1 MADKIKKI
9 SDESIRLL
17 KKQSV
22 LTVGRNPSE
31 KGLSPQK
38 IVEALANPTFKTI
51 EEINRII
58 DEINIFVN
66 DAPTTEYILNSLDS
80 LNSKNNV
87 NEKNIQDLQSLTNDL
102 KDYYFNSLGIKYI
115 PEILDPKNLINI
127 YTDLGDGKYS
137 ITTTEFGAELVIVDT
152 TNKLFKRFTA
162 GYDYTFDF
170 ELNSWLIASG
180 GGGGTGGGGGGAG
193 IVYLKTIS
201 PLQQTVALNTKVVLR
216 YNVNFSVSNEGTL
229 QVYANETLKK
239 SVNITEGDNEIEI
252 TDYLR
257 QGVNTIRIVL
267 TDLVGSTGSLIYQ
280 IDAISLRLTST
291 FNDNR
296 AYTGDIDFRFIPYG
310 AVEKTV
316 TFYVDDEEYATQTIL
331 ETGTSQ
337 QQIIEDL
344 THGVHKLKVTMSA
357 VVDENTI
364 ESNELNYN
372 IIVYEADNDE
382 ILISSKF
389 GVEEVTQGELISID
403 YLVYN
408 PLSETTDV
416 KLYINDD
423 KVNELIIDRTR
434 QYWNTTNYPKGN
446 VTFKIVANEGL
457 ENEKALEF
465 DVLVNEAQINV
476 QPVTNNLHL
485 YLSAKDR
492 TNSDSNKENWSYN
505 DIQATLTGFN
515 WNTNGWLLDNKG
527 YNVLRLNGKAKVEIP
542 YQIFATDFLS
552 YGKTIEVEFATKD
565 LVNINAEVMT
575 CWSGNKGIKI
585 YANKCVLKSEQSEIV
600 TKFKEDEKLKVAFVV
615 QTSSEQR
622 LIKTFIN
629 GILSGTTLYPAND
642 NFTQTTPVNIVIG
655 SENAGIDIYS
665 IRIYNSALTDKEN
678 LNNYLSD
685 LSFGEL
691 LTEYTKNDIL
701 NDYGQVSF
709 EKVKNLI
716 PTMIVTGRMP
726 SVKGD
731 KTNVSVKYSNPRN
744 GSYDFE
750 YFDVIWDIQ
759 GTSSQYY
766 PRKNYKGKFPNVF
779 EFYEGGIPE
788 NVYTFKAD
796 YMESSHSHNTGNAKI
811 INKYSPKFPSQ
822 EYDDRVRNSI
832 NGFPILMFVR
842 KDESSE
848 LEYYGV
854 YNFNND
860 KGNNATIGLNTD
872 TSESW
877 EFKNNTS
884 DRCNFLTDDFTGAVS
899 DDFEAR
905 YPDKYTNYT
914 NLERVVSWVY
924 STKDNI
930 EKFKDEFKQYFDK
943 DFCLFYYVMMD
954 IMLAVDSRAKNMF
967 LDTVDGVIWYPRW
980 YDIDTTYGL
989 NNEGGLQFEYGLEQ
1003 TDEVENVAVYNGNNS
1018 LLWNNFGEAFADD
1031 IKDYYKELRKQIT
1044 YDSMLSVLQEEQ
1056 IDKISANMYNTD
1068 ADFKYIKP
1076 LIEQNDSTYLYVA
1089 QGNRLNHLQWW
1100 LNNRFKYLDSKYEAS
1115 DYENDFITMRLYTPE
1130 LYEGVEPSGNFNIK
1144 PYIDM
1149 YSTVKFGS
1157 SVVKE
1162 RSKANETTLVESPEG
1177 LTFNNTETIIYGA
1190 SNILDIGD
1198 LSNKYA
1204 RTMDFSKATKL
1215 NKLIIG
1221 SQITGYSNTNLTDL
1235 QIGNNSLLEEID
1247 VSNCPNLKTT
1257 LDLSKCLN
1265 IKKIYASGSGI
1276 RGVTLASGGNL
1287 TNMKL
1292 PNVSSLIVTN
1302 QPSLTELTVDNYTNL
1317 TTLRLENINNSISR
1331 RFLINSIDYVE
1342 RVRITNVDWTFTNSQ
1357 QFVLNT
1363 LMSKLGLS
1371 VDGSPYEKAVLTG
1384 KVHIEGEISEADYN
1398 RWIAY
1403 FGNNLQITADYIM
1416 PFYSIKFVNYDNTV
1430 LYETEI
1436 IEGSV
1441 VSYIGNTPTKPSDEE
1456 YYYEFIGW
1464 NPDITQPI
1472 YQDTTF
1478 IAQFNAIEL
1487 LSVKWVNYDNTVLY
1501 ELKVEPNTSVS
1512 YEGSVPQK
1520 PDDEIYENYIFS
1532 NWLGSNG
1539 NTYYMGSSINI
1550 TEDLILTAQFTGS
1563 LKTFDVHWYNG
1574 DVLLL
1579 TTNVVYGET
1588 AEYSG
1593 DTPVSAEGYSFV
1605 GWSKTPNSSVADE
1618 NLTITSETNLYACF
1632 DKPDTLEATS
1642 KVYSATPKFKLAS
1655 CTGVDEEITID
1666 WGDGYVSTHTI
1677 TTSETE
1683 CASPRTFYEGKNY
1696 TIKMPA
1702 TENYKISGKNS
1713 SVIFNSASF
1722 KYWRIGAGSFFKE
1735 SKITHFSI
1743 PPVSSKIGITEI
1755 PESTFSYCSSLTSI
1769 NISEG
1774 ITKIGNGAF
1783 NHCSSLTS
1791 INIPS
1796 GVTTI
1801 GIYPFSGC
1809 VNITSITVDKNNTV
1823 FDSRNNCNAI
1833 IQTDINEL
1841 RVGCSTTVIPNNVES
1856 LGTYAFHEMT
1866 NLTLIEIPKSVTRIK
1881 ASSFGGCTSLK
1892 NIIIHNETPPSLDS
1906 NALPKNLESIKVPTF
1921 EALLAY
1927 REATNWNAYDKL
1939 YTTDDYGLL
1948 EISNQVLG
1956 LNIVTSKNVT
1966 LPYFGDNPTFTVI
1979 SDDTSICE
1987 ASFSGDVL
1995 TITAKGAGTT
2005 NITATMAGG
2014 EKTFTQTF
2022 SVTVYETLSEYTYS
2036 VEAIDGVTYGFAL
2049 NDSGYYEST
2058 NQGESS
2064 SFSLCKLSF
2073 TANGAQNLY
2082 LDCINSG
2089 ENGIDFGILSN
2100 VDTTLSSSNITDTSN
2115 VFKSF
2120 KGLSSTDVQ
2129 TVDYG
2134 IIPAGEHFIY
2144 IKYTKDW
2151 KNNSGNDSLQFK
2163 VRIE

>member
-9 SDESIRLL
+9 SDDVIRLL
-17 KKQSV
+17 KKESV

-38 IVEALANPTFKTI
+38 IVEALTTPTFKTI

-80 LNSKNNV
+80 LKSKNDV
-87 NEKNIQDLQSLTNDL
+87 NEQNIKDLQSLTNDL

-180 GGGGTGGGGGGAG
+180 GGGGTGGGGGGSG

-201 PLQQTVALNTKVVLR
+201 PLQQTVALNTKVVLK

-239 SVNITEGDNEIEI
+239 SVNITEGDNEIDI

-310 AVEKTV
+310 AVEKLV
-316 TFYVDDEEYATQTIL
+316 TFYVDDEEYATQKIL

-337 QQIIEDL
+337 QQIIKDL
-344 THGVHKLKVTMSA
+344 KHGVHKLKVTMSA

-364 ESNELNYN
+364 KSNELNYN

-408 PLSETTDV
+408 PLSETSDV

-457 ENEKALEF
+457 DNEKSLEF

-476 QPVTNNLHL
+476 EAVTNNLHL
-485 YLSAKDR
+485 YLNAKNR
-492 TNSDSNKENWSYN
+492 TNSDSNKENWSYK
-505 DIQATLTGFN
+505 DIKATLTNFN
-515 WNTNGWLLDNKG
+515 WNTNGWLLDNNG

-565 LVNINAEVMT
+565 LVNINAEVLT

-685 LSFGEL
+685 LSFAEL

-744 GSYDFE
+744 SSYDFE
-750 YFDVIWDIQ
+750 YFDVVWDIQ
-759 GTSSQYY
+759 GTSSQYF
-766 PRKNYKGKFPNVF
+766 PRKNYKGKFPVVF
-779 EFYEGGIPE
+779 VFYEGGIAE

-811 INKYSPKFPSQ
+811 VNEYSPKFPTQ
-822 EYDDRVRNSI
+822 TDDNGVRNSI

-860 KGNNATIGLNTD
+860 KGNNATIGLNTQ

-924 STKDNI
+924 STKDDI
-930 EKFKDEFKQYFDK
+930 EKFKNEFEQYFNK

-1162 RSKANETTLVESPEG
+1162 RSKANETTLIESPEG

-1221 SQITGYSNTNLTDL
+1221 SQISGYSNTNLTDL

-1287 TNMKL
+1287 TNMRL

-1317 TTLRLENINNSISR
+1317 TTLRLENIDNSISR

-1342 RVRITNVDWTFTNSQ
+1342 RVRITNVDWTFANSQ

-1371 VDGSPYEKAVLTG
+1371 VDGSNYEKAVLTG
-1384 KVHIEGEISEADYN
+1384 KIHIEGVISEGDYN
-1398 RWIAY
+1398 KWISY
-1403 FGNNLQITADYIM
+1403 FGAGLVITADEI
-1416 PFYSIKFVNYDNTV
+1416 SITYTATFVDYEGNILYQTTV
-1430 LYETEI
+1430 KKGEVATY
-1436 IEGSV
+1436 V
-1441 VSYIGNTPTKPSDEE
+1441 GNTPTKPTDYVLQEKYGFSNWSPS
-1456 YYYEFIGW
+1456 I
-1464 NPDITQPI
+1464 NTPI
-1472 YQDTTF
+1472 YEDTTF
-1478 IAQFNAIEL
+1478 APVFAITNFWE
-1487 LSVKWVNYDNTVLY
+1487 VIFQNWDGTVLQ
-1501 ELKVEPNTSVS
+1501 TSYVDNGGTAV
-1512 YEGSVPQK
+1512 YNGSTPVKDLGDEYTYTFNGWDK
-1520 PDDEIYENYIFS
+1520 PLTNINSNIVLTAIFS
-1532 NWLGSNG
+1532 SNKPTIFAFDLTDPTYLQPAITTKGIIGSFEVN
-1539 NTYYMGSSINI
+1539 
-1550 TEDLILTAQFTGS
+1550 
-1563 LKTFDVHWYNG
+1563 
-1574 DVLLL
+1574 
-1579 TTNVVYGET
+1579 
-1588 AEYSG
+1588 
-1593 DTPVSAEGYSFV
+1593 
-1605 GWSKTPNSSVADE
+1605 
-1618 NLTITSETNLYACF
+1618 
-1632 DKPDTLEATS
+1632 
-1642 KVYSATPKFKLAS
+1642 
-1655 CTGVDEEITID
+1655 
-1666 WGDGYVSTHTI
+1666 WGDGNVETFSTAY
-1677 TTSETE
+1677 TSSYIKLVKSTPYSSTGKYTVKVLLKEYTE
-1683 CASPRTFYEGKNY
+1683 LSNSYARAVGMLMAENLLAFPYLESVDYQEGIYNA
-1696 TIKMPA
+1696 IA
-1702 TENYKISGKNS
+1702 ENQYANS
-1713 SVIFNSASF
+1713 SIINFKIPNGFERIEKDTFSNCKQLTSVEMPNSI
-1722 KYWRIGAGSFFKE
+1722 WRIEKQAFEGCSVLTEINLSSSLIEIRDYAFDDCVQLTS
-1735 SKITHFSI
+1735 IT
-1743 PPVSSKIGITEI
+1743 I
-1755 PESTFSYCSSLTSI
+1755 PESVK
-1769 NISEG
+1769 N
-1774 ITKIGNGAF
+1774 IGNFALG
-1783 NHCSSLTS
+1783 
-1791 INIPS
+1791 IGKS
-1796 GVTTI
+1796 GGYEATI
-1801 GIYPFSGC
+1801 IM
-1809 VNITSITVDKNNTV
+1809 
-1823 FDSRNNCNAI
+1823 
-1833 IQTDINEL
+1833 
-1841 RVGCSTTVIPNNVES
+1841 ES
-1856 LGTYAFHEMT
+1856 
-1866 NLTLIEIPKSVTRIK
+1866 
-1881 ASSFGGCTSLK
+1881 
-1892 NIIIHNETPPSLDS
+1892 ETPPTIASKTFGVNIYL
-1906 NALPKNLESIKVPTF
+1906 KEIKVPTI
-1921 EALLAY
+1921 EAWKKY
-1927 REATNWNAYDKL
+1927 RSATNWSTYADII
-1939 YTTDDYGLL
+1939 TTDDYGLL
-1948 EISNQVLG
+1948 EISNQTLVLNMINTK
-1956 LNIVTSKNVT
+1956 NIT
-1966 LPYFGDNPTFTVI
+1966 LTYFGDNPTFTVV

-1987 ASFSGDVL
+1987 ASISGDVV
-1995 TITAKGAGTT
+1995 TITAVGAGTT
-2005 NITATMAGG
+2005 NITINMTGG
-2014 EKTFTQTF
+2014 EETFTQTF
-2022 SVTVYETLSEYTYS
+2022 SVAVLVTIPEYTYS
-2036 VEAIDGVTYGFAL
+2036 VEAIDGVTYGFTL

-2058 NQGESS
+2058 NQGVNN

-2073 TANGAQNLY
+2073 TANGVQNLY
-2082 LDCINSG
+2082 LDCISSG
-2089 ENGIDFGILSN
+2089 ESSYDYGILSN
-2100 VDTTLSSSNITDTSN
+2100 VDTTLTSSSSEDSSNI
-2115 VFKSF
+2115 FKSF
-2120 KGLSSTDVQ
+2120 KWLSSTNVQ

-2134 IIPAGEHFIY
+2134 VIPAGERFIY
-2144 IKYTKDW
+2144 IKFIKDAGS
-2151 KNNSGNDSLQFK
+2151 NSGNDSLQFK